1 MKYIRAQSGEIY
13 SVSQLMPPKR
23 VTREGE
29 PEWQLKVIT
38 VDGQRAVYAGYDEN
52 VLAAAAWGHVM
63 AFMGGGHMMLSFEE
77 PGKMPCVEFWECP
90 VGPISASAS
99 STNAAEVAATGDV
112 DPSDVEY
119 VEPEEEGEDDTTR
132 DSG

>member
-23 VTREGE
+23 LQREGE
-29 PEWQLKVIT
+29 LVWQLKLIT
-38 VDGQRAVYAGYDEN
+38 VDGQRQPYAVYADV
-52 VLAAAAWGHVM
+52 VLAGAAWGHVM

-119 VEPEEEGEDDTTR
+119 VEPEEEGAEATEETQ
-132 DSG
+132 